1 MTTGTGVNDG
11 QGHSLP
17 DGAGVAPD
25 VSKAEATAMALP
37 APVPASTDVPP
48 DVLQRQKLDAFI
60 GAVRLLGS
68 EVRRLRAELEE
79 R

>member
-25 VSKAEATAMALP
+25 ESKAEATAMALP
-37 APVPASTDVPP
+37 APVPAPTDFEA
-48 DVLQRQKLDAFI
+48 LWHDAI
-60 GAVRLLGS
+60 AAVRLLGR